1 MAQSDRKPHDEIM
14 AASTQPPQPI
24 PPLRRPLA
32 DRAFGGVAAGLAQRF
47 NVSPAWFRVGFVLLA
62 LFGGLGFVLYAL
74 GWILIPDEGNDES
87 ILQEW
92 IDGFDASNSAMV
104 IGVVLIAIAA
114 ITFLT
119 SFQIMSGKFVV
130 AAILLVIGV
139 LLYRG
144 DLGGG
149 KKPHGTAGP
158 PDETA
163 PIGESGVGDSLD
175 SEIGSTASGGPSVS
189 VDGGADAEDSAT
201 VGDGVAAT
209 TVAARPTPAMPTP
222 SPVPVRPPKPR
233 SILGRLT
240 VAATLIAV
248 GGLALFDVA
257 GVLFPDPVHYLAVG
271 LGVVGGGLLI
281 GTFFGHA
288 RWLIFVGLF
297 LIPFL
302 FVASIVSD
310 WTFTGEAGDRYV
322 RVETLV
328 DLQEE
333 QYDYVHTAGVLEIDL
348 RWFEPPVDVSGSLY
362 PITIDAR
369 VTAGELRILLADDVS
384 ADVHGSAGMGSVD
397 LFGDQSAGIGVSSD
411 AVTTS
416 SATDVAFV
424 IDARTDLGS
433 VVVDVLPRDD
443 SVFRWEG

>member
-1 MAQSDRKPHDEIM
+1 MAQSDRKPHDEVM
-14 AASTQPPQPI
+14 AASTQSPQPI

-32 DRAFGGVAAGLAQRF
+32 DRAFAGVAAGLAQRF
-47 NVSPAWFRVGFVLLA
+47 NVSATWFRVGFVLLA

-74 GWILIPDEGNDES
+74 GWILIPDEGSDES
-87 ILQEW
+87 ILQDW

-119 SFQIMSGKFVV
+119 SFHLMSGKFVV

-144 DLGGG
+144 DLGGS
-149 KKPHGTAGP
+149 KKPPGTAGSP
-158 PDETA
+158 HDTA
-163 PIGESGVGDSLD
+163 PIGESDDDSLD
-175 SEIGSTASGGPSVS
+175 GEIGGPVNGRPGAS
-189 VDGGADAEDSAT
+189 VDRGADSEDSAT
-201 VGDGVAAT
+201 VTDAVAAT
-209 TVAARPTPAMPTP
+209 TVEAGVVPAVPTPA
-222 SPVPVRPPKPR
+222 PVPVRPSKPR

-248 GGLALFDVA
+248 GGLALLDVA
-257 GVLFPDPVHYLAVG
+257 GALFPDPAHYLAVA
-271 LGVVGGGLLI
+271 LGVIGGGLLI
-281 GTFFGHA
+281 GTFFGQA

-302 FVASIVSD
+302 IVASVVSD

-328 DLQEE
+328 DLQEA
-333 QYDYVHTAGVLEIDL
+333 QYDYVHTAGVLELDL
-348 RWFEPPVDVSGSLY
+348 RWFEPPVDPSGTLY
-362 PITIDAR
+362 PIAIDAR
-369 VTAGELRILLADDVS
+369 VTAGELRILLPDDVS
-384 ADVHGSAGMGSVD
+384 VDVRGSAGMGSVD
-397 LFGDQSAGIGVSSD
+397 LFGDQSAGIGVSRD
-411 AVTTS
+411 AVITS
-416 SATDVAFV
+416 SVTDVAFS

>member
-1 MAQSDRKPHDEIM
+1 MAQSDREPHDEVM
-14 AASTQPPQPI
+14 AASIQPPQPT

-32 DRAFGGVAAGLAQRF
+32 DRAFAGVSAGLAQRF

-74 GWILIPDEGNDES
+74 GWILIPDEGSDVS
-87 ILQEW
+87 ILQDW

-119 SFQIMSGKFVV
+119 SFHLMSGKFVL

-144 DLGGG
+144 DLGGS

-158 PDETA
+158 PEDTA
-163 PIGESGVGDSLD
+163 PIGASNDGDSLD
-175 SEIGSTASGGPSVS
+175 GEIGSPANRGPGVS
-189 VDGGADAEDSAT
+189 VDTGADFEDSAMVADT
-201 VGDGVAAT
+201 VTAT
-209 TVAARPTPAMPTP
+209 TVDAPAVP
-222 SPVPVRPPKPR
+222 SAPAPAPVPVRPPKPR

-240 VAATLIAV
+240 LAATLIAV
-248 GGLALFDVA
+248 GGLALLDVA
-257 GVLFPDPVHYLAVG
+257 GALFPDPAHYLAVA

-281 GTFFGHA
+281 GTFFGQA

-302 FVASIVSD
+302 VVASVVSD

-328 DLQEE
+328 DLEE
-333 QYDYVHTAGVLEIDL
+333 AQYDYVHTAGVLELDL
-348 RWFEPPVDVSGSLY
+348 RWFEPPADASGTLY
-362 PITIDAR
+362 PIAIDAR
-369 VTAGELRILLADDVS
+369 VTAGELRILLPDDVS
-384 ADVHGSAGMGSVD
+384 ADVRGSAGMGSVD
-397 LFGDQSAGIGVSSD
+397 LFGDQSAGIGVSRD
-411 AVTTS
+411 AVITS
-416 SATDVAFV
+416 SITDVAFL

-433 VVVDVLPRDD
+433 VVVDVLPREN